1 MKIGTQIK
9 ETFEQSKEPN
19 KEWTSGVLNTC
30 SLLCIS
36 LTWGHM
42 LGLISIWFLPLTIL
56 SGLVGYG
63 SEISLRNKPVTKI
76 TTLDL

>member
-1 MKIGTQIK
+1 IGTNIK
-9 ETFEQSKEPN
+9 DTYQASKEPN
-19 KEWTSGVLNTC
+19 KEWTSSSLNTL

-56 SGLVGYG
+56 TGLVGYG